1 MVNGHKP
8 RMDNERAQKLRS
20 WQDALYRDLQSQ
32 QTTKI
37 EFLGRTFVVPP
48 NVHMINPMSDLI
60 GNSILRNVKCNDRV
74 LDMGTGCGVNAI
86 LAASVSNDV
95 VAVDVNPI
103 AIEAAHENAC
113 RNGVE
118 NGIAFYVSDLFRSVK
133 GEFDIII
140 FDPPFRWFKP
150 RETCEVATTD
160 ENYKTLTRFFE
171 EIRNYLKKDG
181 RLLICFGS
189 SGDIEYLY
197 ELIDKT
203 KLEKETIAH
212 RGLEKDGLI
221 IDYYTF
227 LITAQE

>member
-1 MVNGHKP
+1 MVSEHKP
-8 RMDNERAQKLRS
+8 RMDSERAQKLRS
-20 WQDALYRDLQSQ
+20 WQDALYQDLQRQ

-37 EFLGRTFVVPP
+37 EFLGRTFVIPP

-60 GNSILRNVKCNDRV
+60 GNSILKNVKCNDRV

-86 LAASVSNDV
+86 LAASTSNDV
-95 VAVDVNPI
+95 VAVDLNPI
-103 AIEAAHENAC
+103 AVAAAKENAC

-118 NGIAFYVSDLFRSVK
+118 NRILFYVSDLFRSVEGK
-133 GEFDIII
+133 FDIII

-150 RETCEVATTD
+150 RAACEVATTD
-160 ENYKTLTRFFE
+160 ENYKTLEGFFE
-171 EIRNYLKKDG
+171 EVMGHLKKDG

-197 ELIDKT
+197 ELINKT
-203 KLEKETIAH
+203 KLKKEIIAH
-212 RGLEKDGLI
+212 RRLEKDGLT

-227 LITAQE
+227 LIAA